1 VNVVGRRR
9 LVLDDPPGA
18 VVTIAPFTY
27 RDFQAVSRMLVD
39 FETNAEALAD
49 LFVQHIEDHPWDCA
63 ASDLDAPTLRPIMA
77 AWTASLQAPLPL
89 RGHRH

>member
-1 VNVVGRRR
+1 MIVVGRRR

-18 VVTIAPFTY
+18 VVTIGPWSY
-27 RDFQAVSRMLVD
+27 QDWQAVVRMMAD
-39 FETNAEALAD
+39 FEANAEALAD
-49 LFVQHIEDHPWDCA
+49 LFIGHVEDHPWACP
-63 ASDLDAPTLRPIMA
+63 ASELGPVLGPIMK